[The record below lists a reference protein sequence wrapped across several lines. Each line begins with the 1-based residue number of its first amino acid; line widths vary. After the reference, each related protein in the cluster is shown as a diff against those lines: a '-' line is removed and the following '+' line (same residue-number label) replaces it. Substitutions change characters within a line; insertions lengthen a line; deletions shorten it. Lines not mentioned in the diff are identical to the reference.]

1 MVSLRPSGRVPS
13 VVGSAG
19 SRPHLPRV
27 SPGPDA
33 ADTLRKH
40 AATHGDLQAV
50 EADGGSQT
58 TTNHAFSV
66 TVRARAALCLP
77 LLRRPGPRWS
87 EWHVESG
94 ADRDAFRATREVA

>member
-66 TVRARAALCLP
+66 TDVP
-77 LLRRPGPRWS
+77 GRRYAYHSYAGPDPAGVSGTWS
-87 EWHVESG
+87 LELIEMPFVPP
-94 ADRDAFRATREVA
+94 AKL